1 MGDVKRA
8 QPPYD
13 ADAKR
18 ACGSRSVNARCC
30 ARRAVA
36 TALGFALRPQPR
48 CADPSHSPA
57 NQKGWCRTVSQL
69 QGSLHATLS
78 CFPDHGQVV
87 LSFAC
92 SVASLS
98 LSPSHYLPGR
108 PCLRRGILADYLFGR
123 GSPSTW
129 CAGRT
134 TVHGAP
140 SATPPLGAQR
150 GITLPRCKFGW
161 HRCCTE
167 MQQTLGAGHTEE
179 RWQRGS
185 RPTTQ

>member
-1 MGDVKRA
+1 MSARKRLA
-8 QPPYD
+8 TQTRNEHAEAGASTRAVARD
-13 ADAKR
+13 APLPL
-18 ACGSRSVNARCC
+18 RSVSRC
-30 ARRAVA
+30 ARR
-36 TALGFALRPQPR
+36 PR
-48 CADPSHSPA
+48 CADQSHSPA
-57 NQKGWCRTVSQL
+57 NEKGWCRTVFQL

-92 SVASLS
+92 SVTSLS
-98 LSPSHYLPGR
+98 LFPSHYLPGR
-108 PCLRRGILADYLFGR
+108 PCLRRGVLADYLFGR

-150 GITLPRCKFGW
+150 GITLPRWKFAW

-167 MQQTLGAGHTEE
+167 MQQSPGAGHTEE